1 MRKVSG
7 AKREPRSAGSL
18 SGRSNRQASAAVA
31 QELER
36 RATGRAACLSCC
48 FFSARGAAAH
58 GAACFASLSPLSFWR
73 RPPQA
78 LLSTHKGQVADL
90 LKPAHISLQIA
101 KTSEVSEAL
110 IMDAIATASGTK
122 LHETK
127 KAAFSAPAVDISRSA
142 AAKEADYLPSSAKS
156 SRSLGLKDEDEIK
169 QAFKDVRSDNCE
181 TDWALLGFTE
191 GDKFD
196 TLELKNKGEG
206 GVAALLAALDPARPN
221 YALFRTREQIDKTSA
236 VRFSFLRVVPT
247 SLPPSKKANIGT
259 LNGAIENL
267 FKPYGQ

>member
-1 MRKVSG
+1 MVV
-7 AKREPRSAGSL
+7 AK
-18 SGRSNRQASAAVA
+18 
-31 QELER
+31 ELW
-36 RATGRAACLSCC
+36 THLL
-48 FFSARGAAAH
+48 
-58 GAACFASLSPLSFWR
+58 AACFFLL
-73 RPPQA
+73 QA

-101 KTSEVSEAL
+101 KTSEVSEDL

-122 LHETK
+122 VHETK

-156 SRSLGLKDEDEIK
+156 SRSLALKDEDEVK
-169 QAFKDVRSDNCE
+169 QAFKDVRADSCE

-196 TLELKNKGEG
+196 TLELKAKGEG
-206 GVAALLAALDPARPN
+206 GVAALRAALDPARPN
-221 YALFRTREQIDKTSA
+221 YGLFRTREQIDKTSA

-247 SLPPSKKANIGT
+247 SLPPSKKAQIGT
-259 LNGAIENL
+259 LNGAIETL
-267 FKPYGQ
+267 FKPYGQCASRARQQASQFSSRATAGEGTRV